1 MSDPDPLGD
10 PLDEG
15 AEAPKVNKRPKY
27 VTERYT
33 RVPMRVLE
41 RDYPFNAAAR
51 LWLAMWDASREGS
64 HKFKLSAEIW
74 QQAHLSREL
83 KSRILREL
91 EAIGEIG
98 VERNGNRAPMV
109 EFRNRLQ

>member
-1 MSDPDPLGD
+1 MSDPLDDP
-10 PLDEG
+10 PHEG
-15 AEAPKVNKRPKY
+15 AEAPKPNKRPKR
-27 VTERYT
+27 VVERYT

-41 RDYPFNAAAR
+41 RDFPFNAAAR

-83 KSRILREL
+83 KGRVLREL
-91 EAIGEIG
+91 EAVGEIT
-98 VERNGNRAPMV
+98 VERNGNRAPMI
-109 EFRNRLQ
+109 EFRDRLQ